1 MQFNTIPFKNTD
13 IEKFVGRFEGEDYE
27 IQPGE
32 IRYFPS
38 HVSEHLSKQLV
49 EKIIVKFPK
58 EKGRVIDR
66 ETKEKKLLGEI
77 LGGEIITE
85 RHEQS
90 KTVKDMVL
98 KHEAQVKQMFVEEE
112 KKKQAER
119 IEAMKLV
126 E

>member
-1 MQFNTIPFKNTD
+1 M
-13 IEKFVGRFEGEDYE
+13 
-27 IQPGE
+27 
-32 IRYFPS
+32 
-38 HVSEHLSKQLV
+38 
-49 EKIIVKFPK
+49 
-58 EKGRVIDR
+58 
-66 ETKEKKLLGEI
+66 GEI
-77 LGGEIITE
+77 LGGEILTE
-85 RHEQS
+85 RHEQP